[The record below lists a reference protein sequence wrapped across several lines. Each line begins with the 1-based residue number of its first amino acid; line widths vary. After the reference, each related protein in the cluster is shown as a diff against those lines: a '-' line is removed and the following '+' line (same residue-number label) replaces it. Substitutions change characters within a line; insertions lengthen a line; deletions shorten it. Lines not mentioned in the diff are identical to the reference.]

1 MLIDSELNLVQICVE
16 HCQVQT
22 CAAGS
27 SVKDPI
33 HLVGYNKL
41 FFSQTAHIYGFCWT
55 DAV

>member
-27 SVKDPI
+27 IVKDPI